1 MRRGKEKCIPLL
13 FFFFQRVKEE
23 SWLSYRLCAHGTVSG
38 WADPQ
43 NGRLLRQGH
52 LSEPLEFKG
61 KNLIFKETK
70 AGRQACTARK
80 APALS
85 PLRPARLVPISTHI
99 PLGAHLTSSQ
109 LPGLRAHLPDS
120 QRPTWGSRKRPP
132 ISSSSRLPTPFPAS
146 QQLRRGNWNEGVM
159 PNKRGKSEWRS
170 GLLNPLVVARKKDGT
185 GARVRTSWE
194 GSWGAAGPAQ
204 GWVPWRGKSRQGHC
218 VCVYCIISSL
228 SSLNS

>member
-1 MRRGKEKCIPLL
+1 MPG
-13 FFFFQRVKEE
+13 EE
-23 SWLSYRLCAHGTVSG
+23 STSS
-38 WADPQ
+38 
-43 NGRLLRQGH
+43 
-52 LSEPLEFKG
+52 
-61 KNLIFKETK
+61 
-70 AGRQACTARK
+70 
-80 APALS
+80 LS
-85 PLRPARLVPISTHI
+85 PAPCRLVPISIHI

-120 QRPTWGSRKRPP
+120 QRPTRGRRQRPP
-132 ISSSSRLPTPFPAS
+132 ISSSSHLPTPFPAP

-170 GLLNPLVVARKKDGT
+170 GLLNTLVVARKKDGT
-185 GARVRTSWE
+185 GAGVRTNWE

-204 GWVPWRGKSRQGHC
+204 GWVPWRTKSRQ